1 MSINLINYTPHSTR
15 RGVAIWQ
22 FDTEKEQYKI
32 NDILN
37 YVQNK
42 NLIIMMKYIQ
52 IILKKEVNIYEYVIY
67 AFLDNNDIESL
78 I

>member
-1 MSINLINYTPHSTR
+1 MSNYTPHSTR

-37 YVQNK
+37 YVQNQK
-42 NLIIMMKYIQ
+42 LDYYDEIYTNYSKERGKY
-52 IILKKEVNIYEYVIY
+52 LEYVIY
-67 AFLDNNDIESL
+67 AFLDDNDIESL